1 MTVDEGLNWLLQLTV
16 NTALSPFG
24 CGHGHV
30 KTMHLTPNRVPCVK
44 LIDRVGWAP
53 YILFINKNGQPCIL
67 ARELY
72 TDEDDDIVPMKV
84 ISVEDLTST
93 VRASDRWRQ
102 DCWLTDCPDWSV
114 SNWYRENGW
123 PINETH
129 YGVRDDV

>member
-16 NTALSPFG
+16 NTALSPFA
-24 CGHGHV
+24 CGQGHM
-30 KTMHLTPNRVPCVK
+30 KTMPLAPNKVPCVK

-67 ARELY
+67 ARAM
-72 TDEDDDIVPMKV
+72 DDDEPMKV
-84 ISVEDLTST
+84 ISVEDLSAT

-102 DCWLTDCPDWSV
+102 DYWLTDCPDWRV

-123 PINETH
+123 PINENH
-129 YGVRDDV
+129 YGVGYDI